1 MEIFTHTFPNGI
13 RLIHQKTQS
22 PVGHCGLMINT
33 GSRDELENEH
43 GMAHFIEH
51 VIFKGTQKRKTY
63 HILSRID
70 DVGGE
75 LNAYTTKEETCIYAS
90 FLIQDYDRA
99 LELLQI
105 WLVIAQQYYWW
116 PRYE

>member
-1 MEIFTHTFPNGI
+1 MELFRHTLPNGI
-13 RLIHQKTQS
+13 RIIHHPTNS
-22 PVGHCGLMINT
+22 PVAYCGLLINT
-33 GSRDELENEH
+33 GSRDEKENEH

-51 VIFKGTQKRKTY
+51 VIFKGTRKRKTF

-90 FLIQDYDRA
+90 FLRNDFDRA
-99 LELLQI
+99 AELLADI
-105 WLVIAQQYYWW
+105 SFNSTF
-116 PRYE
+116 PT